1 MFLQCSLLGCMQ
13 FLCMQA
19 ELQAAEEE
27 LRKAKE
33 QLKLLHTSF
42 AAASLELEAK
52 ERLEYDLKAMTLSL
66 ENKQEELD
74 ASKVGIYLVSF
85 WQ

>member
-1 MFLQCSLLGCMQ
+1 M
-13 FLCMQA
+13 
-19 ELQAAEEE
+19 QAAEEE
-27 LRKAKE
+27 LIKAKE
-33 QLKLLHTSF
+33 QLKLLHTSL

-52 ERLEYDLKAMTLSL
+52 ERLEYDLKAMILSL